1 MVYQVYIG
9 LIPYHRQLIGQ
20 KFEWNIAGTNRE
32 GHAIRTVTMLINDLL
47 GYIWFNTI
55 FVKYITG
62 DIRAY

>member
-1 MVYQVYIG
+1 MGYQVYIG
-9 LIPYHRQLIGQ
+9 
-20 KFEWNIAGTNRE
+20 
-32 GHAIRTVTMLINDLL
+32 LINDLL